1 MSIKPVIC
9 SFDII
14 SHIFLEYVYVII
26 SVIAASEGLFFD
38 EFSSKV

>member
-14 SHIFLEYVYVII
+14 SYIFLEYVYVII
-26 SVIAASEGLFFD
+26 SVISASEGLLFD
-38 EFSSKV
+38 EFSTKV